1 MSLLPFHVKR
11 SPAKP
16 TKHPR
21 LRGLATRL
29 AARLP
34 DDRRARV
41 GLALLAGITLLAL
54 VGPLFT
60 VDPTAPL
67 SAPLSPP
74 SWTHLLGTTGQG
86 QDVLAQTLAG
96 ARVTL
101 AVGFTAGFLAV
112 LVGATIGAVAGYAGG
127 WVDDALSLV
136 TNVTLV
142 LPGLPLAVLL
152 ATWLP
157 PGPTSLVAVLV
168 CTGWA
173 WNARVIRVEV
183 LQMRRRDWVAA
194 AQLAGESPLRIVL
207 VELLPNLRPLLAA
220 SLVGA
225 TIYNIG
231 AQVGLEFLGLGDPG
245 AVTWGTNLYWA
256 ANDGALLTRS
266 WWTFVPTGAGV
277 AAVGLALALIN
288 AGLGEGSNATGA
300 PVDTPVERPQDRPV
314 TRRKP
319 RPAADDVTQEIA

>member
-1 MSLLPFHVKR
+1 MKRPPALATIPR
-11 SPAKP
+11 SPAEAP
-16 TKHPR
+16 SRTPPR
-21 LRGLATRL
+21 RPLATLIPR
-29 AARLP
+29 
-34 DDRRARV
+34 DRRARA
-41 GLALLAGITLLAL
+41 GLVLLGSIVLLAL

-60 VDPTAPL
+60 LDPTAPVA
-67 SAPLSPP
+67 APLSPP
-74 SWTHLLGTTGQG
+74 SWAHLLGTTGQG

-101 AVGFTAGFLAV
+101 AVGFTAGLLSV
-112 LVGATIGAVAGYAGG
+112 LIGATVGSLAGYLGG
-127 WVDDALSLV
+127 WVDDLLSLA

-152 ATWLP
+152 AAWLP
-157 PGPTSLVAVLV
+157 PGPISLVAVLV

-173 WNARVIRVEV
+173 WNARVLRAEV
-183 LQMRRRDWVAA
+183 LQLRRRDWVDAA
-194 AQLAGESPLRIVL
+194 RLAGESPLRIVL

-225 TIYNIG
+225 TLYNLG

-266 WWTFVPTGAGV
+266 WWTFVPTGVGV
-277 AAVGLALALIN
+277 AAVGLALALLN
-288 AGLGEGSNATGA
+288 AGLAGAAGGGAATSGA
-300 PVDTPVERPQDRPV
+300 AIDTPVVRRRPWYSARGDERS
-314 TRRKP
+314 
-319 RPAADDVTQEIA
+319 QEIA